1 MSTREPFNARPIEL
15 ATRAFSEAFA
25 GTPRNVS
32 RAPGRVN
39 LIGGHVDYNY
49 GLVLPAAVEL
59 EVAVAFAPRED
70 GRLRILS
77 LEFEQTVDLDVAEL
91 APGSVDGWAAYP
103 AGVAWAFGRA
113 GFDPK
118 GLDAAVAGDVPIGA
132 GLSSSA
138 AIEVAFAL
146 AFRQVS
152 GVEMSDL
159 QLAKLAQHGE
169 NKFVGV
175 ACGIMDQVTSACAR
189 EGSALLLD
197 CRSLDVR
204 HVPLP
209 PGLRIVVLDS
219 GVKRELRASE
229 YNARRRECEEAVTR
243 LAEIDGE
250 IESLRDV
257 APESLQTLLRHLRPP
272 LDKRVRHVVGE
283 IERVRLAAAALE
295 QDEIERF
302 GELMFASHRSS
313 RDDYQVSIDELDALV
328 ELAGDAPGAVG
339 ARLTGAGF
347 GGCTVN
353 VVREASVDEFL
364 SHVARGYEER
374 FGRPPAAWVSP
385 AAAGASLQRSA

>member
-1 MSTREPFNARPIEL
+1 MSTRDPFNARPIEL
-15 ATRAFSEAFA
+15 ARRAFSDAFA
-25 GTPRNVS
+25 GTPRSVS

-59 EVAVAFAPRED
+59 EVAVAFAPRDD

-77 LEFEQTVDLDVAEL
+77 LEFEQKVELDITEL
-91 APGSVDGWAAYP
+91 VPGSVDGWAAYP

-113 GFDPK
+113 GFDVT
-118 GLDAAVAGDVPIGA
+118 GLDAAVAGNVPIGG

-138 AIEVAFAL
+138 AMEVAFAL
-146 AFRQVS
+146 AFREVS
-152 GVEMSDL
+152 GLEVPEL
-159 QLAKLAQHGE
+159 ELAKLGQHAE

-189 EGSALLLD
+189 DGSALLLD
-197 CRSLDVR
+197 CRSLEIL

-209 PGLRIVVLDS
+209 TGVRIVVLDS

-243 LAEIDGE
+243 LAEMDDE

-257 APESLQTLLRHLRPP
+257 SPDNLQTMLRHLRPP
-272 LDKRVRHVVGE
+272 LQKRVRHVVGE

-295 QDEIERF
+295 LGEIERF
-302 GELMFASHRSS
+302 GELMFASHRSL
-313 RDDYQVSIDELDALV
+313 RDDYQVSIEELDALV
-328 ELAGDAPGAVG
+328 ELAGAAPGVVG

-353 VVREASVDEFL
+353 VVSEGSVEVFL
-364 SHVARGYEER
+364 SHIGKGYEEL
-374 FGRPPAAWVSP
+374 FGRRPAAWVSR
-385 AAAGASLQRSA
+385 AAAGASVESIE